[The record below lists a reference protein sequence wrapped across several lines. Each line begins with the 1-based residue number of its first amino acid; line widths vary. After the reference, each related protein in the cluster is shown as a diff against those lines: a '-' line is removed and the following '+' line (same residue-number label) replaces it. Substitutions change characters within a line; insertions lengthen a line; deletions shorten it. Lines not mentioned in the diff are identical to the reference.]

1 MKKYDEIFK
10 NPPSEY
16 RGCPFWAWNSSLDK
30 DVLEEQIEIMKEMG
44 FGGFYMHVRQG
55 LETKYMGKD
64 FIDAVKCCIDKARS
78 LGMLACL
85 YDEDRWPSGAAGG
98 FVTCDK
104 RYRQRFIHMTREDIS
119 CDADRESAY
128 ENGEYLYLGAFD
140 VEVGND
146 GKMVSY
152 TKIDRDEDAKNKYY
166 FFCGVQAGGEA
177 RYNLESYVD
186 TMSKKAIDRFIEVTH
201 KVYAREIGGDFGK
214 AVPTIFTD
222 EPQVFTS
229 QPLKSGFDGEAKLP
243 WSIDFDLTYK
253 EAFGDDITN
262 RLPELFFC
270 GVGEKNYTTLY
281 NYHRHITDRFAAA
294 FPDNIGAWCK
304 ENGIDLTGHFIGE
317 DDMKI
322 MTLRLGGDVMRMY
335 KHMGLPGIDI
345 LFDDILF
352 TVPKQCQSVV
362 RQYGKRGML
371 SELYGV
377 TGWDFDFRGHKFQ
390 GDWQACLGVTHRVP
404 HLAWQTMKG
413 EGKRDYPA
421 SIFYQAPWYKEYKT
435 LENHYARVAAAMSE
449 GEAVTEIAVI
459 HPIESFWMRH
469 TSTKESDAAC
479 KKLDERFS
487 TLCTSLLENGLDFDY
502 LSEAL
507 LPDLVKDAGAPL
519 RVGKMSYKAIV
530 VCDCL
535 TLRKSTVE
543 ILEKFK
549 KAGGKLIFMGETPK
563 MCDGVG
569 DVLAEGITEGASV
582 IDFSAQKLFCLL
594 EENRKVKIDSRA
606 SLMCTQREDENGRW
620 LFCVHTKKPEC
631 QSDTTKQSAI
641 FTLDGLFVPTLYD
654 TMSGE
659 KLDIPYEAHDGKTKI
674 FAEIYGLDS
683 LLIRLEKT
691 ESESSLSKKEE
702 CKNASEIEAQSLGFK
717 LEEQNVLLLDM
728 ARYSLNGG
736 AWSELEE
743 IMRIDE
749 RVRKELGLA
758 SRRIKTVQPWFISDY
773 PEDNEL
779 KVCFNIASEIEISDA
794 LLAIERPDR
803 CKIRFNGK
811 EISNAPVGYY
821 VDKEI
826 KTLALPTLNAGENQ
840 IEISMPFGLRTD
852 LEACYLIGDFGVE
865 QKGAQTKIVRKPDSL
880 CYGSVT
886 SQGLPFYSGNVSYFE
901 SFKLDEKADI
911 EFEISDYFG
920 ALVGVKLDGKDI
932 GRIISSP
939 FRLIA
944 KEVEAGE
951 HTVEYI
957 LFGNRH
963 NTFSA
968 LHHTNPDKKR
978 CYKGPVF
985 WRSNG
990 DEWSYEYVLKPMG
1003 ILKKPIIRKT
1013 KVR

>member
-1 MKKYDEIFK
+1 MKNYDEIFK
-10 NPPSEY
+10 TPPSEY

-30 DVLEEQIEIMKEMG
+30 DVLKEQIEIIKEMG

-55 LETKYMGKD
+55 LETKYMGED
-64 FIDAVKCCIDKARS
+64 FIDAVKCCIEKAKS
-78 LGMLACL
+78 LGMVACL

-104 RYRQRFIHMTREDIS
+104 RYRQRFIHLTKEDIP
-119 CDADRESAY
+119 CGTDRESAY
-128 ENGEYLYLGAFD
+128 ENGEYFYLGAFD
-140 VEVGND
+140 VKVNAEGR
-146 GKMVSY
+146 MVSY
-152 TKIDRDEDAKNKYY
+152 AKVDRDSEAENKYY

-186 TMSKKAIDRFIEVTH
+186 AMSKEAVDRFIEVTH
-201 KVYAREIGGDFGK
+201 RVYAREIGSEFGK
-214 AVPTIFTD
+214 TVPTIFTD

-229 QPLKSGFDGEAKLP
+229 QPLKNGFDTEAKLP
-243 WSIDFDLTYK
+243 WSIDFDVTYK
-253 EAFGDDITN
+253 KAFGEDIN
-262 RLPELFFC
+262 DRLPELFFC
-270 GVGEKNYTTLY
+270 GVGEENFATLY
-281 NYHRHITDRFAAA
+281 NYHRHITDRFAEA
-294 FPDNIGAWCK
+294 FSDNVGAWCK

-335 KHMGLPGIDI
+335 KNMGLPGIDM
-345 LFDDILF
+345 LFDDLLF

-362 RQYGKRGML
+362 HQYGKRGML

-421 SIFYQAPWYKEYKT
+421 SIFYQAPWYKEYKIM
-435 LENHYARVAAAMSE
+435 EDHYARVAAAMSE
-449 GEAVTEIAVI
+449 GEPLTEIAVI

-469 TSTKESDAAC
+469 SSSNESENDC
-479 KKLDERFS
+479 RQLDKRFS
-487 TLCTSLLENGLDFDY
+487 ELCTSLLENGLDFDY

-507 LPDLVKDAGAPL
+507 LPDLVKDAGSPL
-519 RVGKMSYKAIV
+519 KVGKMSYKAIV

-535 TLRKSTVE
+535 TLRKSTLD
-543 ILEKFK
+543 ILEGFK
-549 KAGGKLIFMGETPK
+549 AAGGKLIFMGETPK
-563 MCDGVG
+563 RCDGICSA
-569 DVLAEGITEGASV
+569 LAEGITEGASV
-582 IDFSAQKLFCLL
+582 IDFSAQKLFRLL
-594 EENRKVKIDSRA
+594 EDNRKVKIDSKA
-606 SLMCTQREDENGRW
+606 SLMCTQREYENGRW
-620 LFCVHTKKPEC
+620 LFSVHTKKPAPGDS
-631 QSDTTKQSAI
+631 QKQSAV

-674 FAEIYGLDS
+674 FAELYELDS
-683 LLIRLEKT
+683 LLIRLDKT
-691 ESESSLSKKEE
+691 QNESSLAPKANGGFATEII
-702 CKNASEIEAQSLGFK
+702 SESLGFK

-736 AWSELEE
+736 EWSELEE

-749 RVRKELGLA
+749 RTRKALGLA
-758 SRRIKTVQPWFISDY
+758 SRREKTVQPWYISDY
-773 PEDNEL
+773 PEDHRL
-779 KVCFNIASEIEISDA
+779 KVRFPIVSDIEVSGA

-803 CKIRFNGK
+803 C
-811 EISNAPVGYY
+811 EISVNGEKISNEPVGYY

-826 KTLALPTLNAGENQ
+826 KTLALPVLKVGENE
-840 IEISMPFGLRTD
+840 IEIAMPFGLRTD
-852 LEACYLIGDFGVE
+852 LEACYLIGDFGVK
-865 QKGAQTKIVRKPDSL
+865 QNGAQTRVTNKPRSL
-880 CYGSVT
+880 CYTDVT
-886 SQGLPFYSGNVSYFE
+886 AQGLPFYSGNISYFE
-901 SFKLDEKADI
+901 KFTLDKKADV
-911 EFEISDYFG
+911 EFEVSDYFG
-920 ALVGVKLDGKDI
+920 ALVGVKLDGRDI

-978 CYKGPVF
+978 CYKGPIF
-985 WRSNG
+985 WRSSG

-1003 ILKKPIIRKT
+1003 ILKKPIIRK
-1013 KVR
+1013 K